1 MDLCKVQ
8 APNEEDIVVDSKY
21 PVTDIDLIWIKKYK
35 VDGQNVFS
43 YFFIVG
49 NNMVAEKK
57 ILRFCTVPKN
67 ELEELYYIKNDPL
80 FEDNAINDPH
90 QMLLI
95 SNSLKSTYGD
105 PYNIDFTID
114 KTDKDDY
121 FTFYGYRPA
130 TNKDEP
136 KSDKVYAERINFIIT
151 KKTYILINLFI
162 SRLAISYPIPYI
174 VFRSKEYDNIRIEK
188 LKDIVYNGTA
198 VDIDKNISL
207 SNYKVTTLEDKEY
220 RFNFISIPVDKILR
234 KPIDLKKY
242 YDLYDSYVIIL
253 DHIDNTINGK
263 TYILYEDRSEI
274 SGELRSII
282 AFEIDT
288 KKLDENSNIS
298 NNFDFIYG
306 KENNNE

>member
-1 MDLCKVQ
+1 MDLCSIQ
-8 APNEEDIVVDSKY
+8 SPNEEDIVVDSKY
-21 PVTDIDLIWIKKYK
+21 PITSIDLLFIKKYK
-35 VDGQNVFS
+35 IDNQSIFS
-43 YFFIVG
+43 FLFIVG

-57 ILRFCTVPKN
+57 LLRFGTVPKN
-67 ELEELYYIKNDPL
+67 EFEEAYYAKHEPL
-80 FEDNAINDPH
+80 FEDNVLKDNY
-90 QMLLI
+90 LLNSI
-95 SNSLKSTYGD
+95 TASLKETSSE
-105 PYNIDFTID
+105 PYNVDFKID

-121 FTFYGYRPA
+121 FVFYGYRPA
-130 TNKDEP
+130 INKDEP
-136 KSDKVYAERINFIIT
+136 KTNKVYAERINFIIS
-151 KKTYILINLFI
+151 KKIYILINLFI
-162 SRLAISYPIPYI
+162 SRLIINYPVPYI
-174 VFRSKEYDNIRIEK
+174 VFKSKEYNNIRIEK

-198 VDIDKNISL
+198 VDIGKNISL

-234 KPIDLKKY
+234 KPIELKKY

-274 SGELRSII
+274 SGELKSII

-306 KENNNE
+306 KETNNE